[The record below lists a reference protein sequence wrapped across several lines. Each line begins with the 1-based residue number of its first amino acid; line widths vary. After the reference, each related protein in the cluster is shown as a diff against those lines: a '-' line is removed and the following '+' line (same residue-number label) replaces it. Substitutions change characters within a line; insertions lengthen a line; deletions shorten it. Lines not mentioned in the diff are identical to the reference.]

1 MTISPDGLKHALD
14 QLAELRTSEATLDEA
29 MRRVVDSTTV
39 LFGVDGTAFMLLD
52 RDQLLRN
59 VAASDPPART
69 LEELQIEHGEGPAI
83 DAFDEQLVVG
93 ATDLAAERRWPGFA
107 PAAVRRGLVAVLASP
122 IPYSEQA
129 VGVLAVLSS
138 VARPWGDTEREA
150 IAAFTDLAALLVL
163 NAMQAR
169 ERGRLA
175 NELQDALD
183 SRIVI
188 EQAKG
193 VLIGRHGLAPRQA
206 FERLRRQSRDERRR
220 LAEVARAVVE
230 AAQRR

>member
-206 FERLRRQSRDERRR
+206 FERLRRQS
-220 LAEVARAVVE
+220 
-230 AAQRR
+230 